1 MSKRTIVSVEMPA
14 DMVEDIKQ
22 MQVVL
27 PISKSDIIR
36 LALRHYL
43 KHVAP
48 RLPGASSM
56 EDPYAE
62 DDRFPGCDN
71 CQENRR
77 D

>member
-1 MSKRTIVSVEMPA
+1 MNKRTIVSVEIPA

-43 KHVAP
+43 KHKRGDMDEP
-48 RLPGASSM
+48 H
-56 EDPYAE
+56 
-62 DDRFPGCDN
+62 DRAFVWNLLCCIWEQN
-71 CQENRR
+71 YSERK
-77 D
+77 